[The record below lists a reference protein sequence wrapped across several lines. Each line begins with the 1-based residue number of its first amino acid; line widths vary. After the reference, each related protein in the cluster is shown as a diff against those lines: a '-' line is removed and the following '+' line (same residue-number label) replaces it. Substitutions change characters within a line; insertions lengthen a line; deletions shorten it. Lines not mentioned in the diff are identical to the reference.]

1 MGDENVLQ
9 LVVVMFV
16 HARPLKLYGLGD
28 FPRGAVGMNPPA
40 SAGSLISGGEDS
52 TCHGAAK
59 PVHHSYWAL
68 CAAGTEA
75 HVPRACALPQEKLLQ
90 WEASAPQRR
99 VAPTCWK

>member
-52 TCHGAAK
+52 TCHGVAVVQVLK
-59 PVHHSYWAL
+59 PMCPEPVLCRKRSY
-68 CAAGTEA
+68 CNEKPA
-75 HVPRACALPQEKLLQ
+75 HLNGE
-90 WEASAPQRR
+90 
-99 VAPTCWK
+99 